1 MKTKII
7 ICLLA
12 ILFSVQAFGQEKVR
26 KLDFRLGAGVSLLGT
41 GDMVTLNFENE
52 LNFKLNKYFSTSVSL
67 NLGRSNRGVF
77 ETASFTQGNLNVFLS
92 PFKNTGRFDFRL
104 GPGFTY
110 YNISDAY
117 ISSQVWKNGVLID
130 TNYKFDNRNS
140 YGYNLIIEGTFLIT
154 ERFLLGVKLFT
165 QPYHNGDINSGA
177 LVKVG
182 VLL

>member
-1 MKTKII
+1 M
-7 ICLLA
+7 L
-12 ILFSVQAFGQEKVR
+12 
-26 KLDFRLGAGVSLLGT
+26 
-41 GDMVTLNFENE
+41 
-52 LNFKLNKYFSTSVSL
+52 
-67 NLGRSNRGVF
+67 
-77 ETASFTQGNLNVFLS
+77 
-92 PFKNTGRFDFRL
+92 
-104 GPGFTY
+104 
-110 YNISDAY
+110 